1 MRNSTQAVEYNLI
14 MSIRLKLITT
24 TALLMG
30 ALLINLLLLGYLARS
45 SIAAFNAVRKTNDLL
60 ATTIQMQ
67 AEIRGTE
74 AALYRYLIEGEQ
86 GFANQFTYH
95 FKAFGQELRE
105 YQAAAISSEDITLVN
120 QLLEIYQEANEL
132 GNTLLSLHDEQQ
144 IELELLITQ
153 QIELNTMLDGKLADI
168 VKDDSILLEALHE
181 IQMASNELGQAVTTY
196 IIFPEENQRLR
207 YTQAIKK
214 KKKNLPLLQTTLV
227 LVEEQKLIDQ
237 IQGLFEQYGQTGI
250 KIIVNHGQQ
259 QELFANFAD
268 VFYLSGQQILLGAI
282 QPNAE
287 QALIETENQLRQA
300 LLLSVG
306 GSLATAILV
315 LVVALML
322 TLPLIGQIRESF
334 SALARAAE
342 RIATGNFS
350 EPVDI
355 PGQDNELSSLTKA
368 MNVMM
373 SEIEGREN
381 QLQAQISEFEM
392 LRIINLELTSSLEL
406 DQVLKTIVSSALQ
419 LVNATEVHIFL
430 QEEGVFNPKLMASAW
445 ASKDHPPARMP
456 RSNGLV
462 STVAHTMT
470 TEVINQANQ
479 HELYSSPEIES
490 WGMTAGAAFPLME
503 KESIL
508 GVFYISYDD
517 RDFFSDDDL
526 RIIQLLVDQAT
537 VALQNARL
545 YRDLRESE
553 TRLQEMVQK
562 MMTVQEA
569 ERHLVGLDLHDGLTQ
584 LLLSINMHLNTLA
597 SLPLKFT
604 NLENKEF
611 SMVRSLLKD
620 AIKEVRQVVSE
631 LRPSE
636 LNDGGLVESIRQYL
650 LDSRDTRKWQAEF
663 KASPGNI
670 ELASMVEIATFRIIQ
685 EALNNAYKHGKA
697 KKVRV
702 SLGVEDTVL
711 VLSVKDWGCGF
722 SANELKKDSEKLG
735 LIGMQERATLLKGTC
750 KVISA
755 PGEGTEVLV
764 RIPIISEL

>member
-1 MRNSTQAVEYNLI
+1 
-14 MSIRLKLITT
+14 MSIRLKLIATT
-24 TALLMG
+24 TLLLV

-45 SIAAFNAVRKTNDLL
+45 SIVAFNAVRKTNDLL
-60 ATTIQMQ
+60 TTTIQMQ

-86 GFANQFTYH
+86 GFANQFTSHY
-95 FKAFGQELRE
+95 KAFGRELKE
-105 YQAAAISSEDITLVN
+105 YQVAAISSEDLTLVN
-120 QLLEIYQEANEL
+120 QLLEVYQESIEL
-132 GNTLLSLHDEQQ
+132 GNTLLSLHDRQQ
-144 IELELLITQ
+144 IELELFISQ
-153 QIELNTMLDGKLADI
+153 QSELTSLLDGKLADTI
-168 VKDDSILLEALHE
+168 SDDPISLKALNE
-181 IQMASNELGQAVTTY
+181 IQIASNELGQAVTTY
-196 IIFPEENQRLR
+196 LIFPEENQRQR
-207 YTQAIKK
+207 YTQAVISFR
-214 KKKNLPLLQTTLV
+214 KNLPLLQTTLV
-227 LVEEQKLIDQ
+227 SLEEQQLIDQ
-237 IQGLFEQYGQTGI
+237 IQVLFEQYEQTGI
-250 KIIVNHGQQ
+250 MIIVNHGQQ
-259 QELFANFAD
+259 GELLANFAD

-287 QALIETENQLRQA
+287 QALIETENRLRQA
-300 LLLSVG
+300 LLLSEG

-315 LVVALML
+315 VIITVRL
-322 TLPLIGQIRESF
+322 TLPLIRQIRENLA
-334 SALARAAE
+334 ALARGAE
-342 RIATGNFS
+342 RITDGNFS

-355 PGQDNELSSLTKA
+355 PRQDNELSSLTKA

-381 QLQAQISEFEM
+381 QLQAQISKFEM
-392 LRIINLELTSSLEL
+392 LRKINLELTSSLEL
-406 DQVLKTIVSSALQ
+406 DQVLKTIVSSALL

-445 ASKDHPPARMP
+445 ASKNHPPARMP
-456 RSNGLV
+456 RPDGLV
-462 STVAHTMT
+462 STVARIMKTK
-470 TEVINQANQ
+470 VINQANQ

-490 WGMTAGAAFPLME
+490 WGILAGAAFPLME
-503 KESIL
+503 KGNIL
-508 GVFYISYDD
+508 GVFYISYND
-517 RDFFSDDDL
+517 REFFSDDDL
-526 RIIQLLVDQAT
+526 RVIQLLVDQAT

-553 TRLQEMVQK
+553 TRLQEMAQK

-584 LLLSINMHLNTLA
+584 LLLSMNMHLNTLA
-597 SLPLKFT
+597 SLPLKLD
-604 NLENKEF
+604 NLGKKEF
-611 SMVRSLLKD
+611 SMVRFLLQD
-620 AIKEVRQVVSE
+620 AIEEVRQVVSE

-650 LDSRDTRKWQAEF
+650 LDSRETRKWQAEF
-663 KASPGNI
+663 KASPGKI
-670 ELASMVEIATFRIIQ
+670 KLASMVEIATFRIIQ
-685 EALNNAYKHGKA
+685 EALNNAFKHGKA

-722 SANELKKDSEKLG
+722 SANELKKESEKLG

>member
-1 MRNSTQAVEYNLI
+1 M
-14 MSIRLKLITT
+14 
-24 TALLMG
+24 ALLLV
-30 ALLINLLLLGYLARS
+30 ALLINLLLLGYLVRS
-45 SIAAFNAVRKTNDLL
+45 SIVAFNAVRKTNDLL
-60 ATTIQMQ
+60 TTTIQMQ

-86 GFANQFTYH
+86 GFANQFISH
-95 FKAFGQELRE
+95 FTAFGQELRE

-120 QLLEIYQEANEL
+120 QLLEVYQEANEL
-132 GNTLLSLHDEQQ
+132 GNTLLSLHDQQ
-144 IELELLITQ
+144 QVELELFIAQ
-153 QIELNTMLDGKLADI
+153 QAELTGLLGGKLADTI
-168 VKDDSILLEALHE
+168 ADDSTLLKALDE
-181 IQMASNELGQAVTTY
+181 IQIASYELGQAVATY
-196 IIFPEENQRLR
+196 IIIPDETQRLR
-207 YTQAIKK
+207 YTQAVISFR
-214 KKKNLPLLQTTLV
+214 KNLPLLQTTLATD
-227 LVEEQKLIDQ
+227 EEQQLIDQ
-237 IQGLFEQYGQTGI
+237 IQVLFEQYEQTGI

-287 QALIETENQLRQA
+287 QALIETENQLQQA

-306 GSLATAILV
+306 GSLATAILI
-315 LVVALML
+315 VVVTVRL
-322 TLPLIGQIRESF
+322 TQPLIRQIRENLA
-334 SALARAAE
+334 ALARGAE
-342 RIATGNFS
+342 RITNGNFS
-350 EPVDI
+350 ELVDI
-355 PGQDNELSSLTKA
+355 PGQDDELSSLTKA

-392 LRIINLELTSSLEL
+392 LRKINLELTSSLDL
-406 DQVLKTIVSSALQ
+406 DQVLNTIVSSALQ
-419 LVNATEVHIFL
+419 LVNAAEVHIFL

-445 ASKDHPPARMP
+445 ASKNHPPTRMP
-456 RSNGLV
+456 RPDGLV
-462 STVAHTMT
+462 STVARTMK

-490 WGMTAGAAFPLME
+490 WGIRAGAAFPLME

-508 GVFYISYDD
+508 GVFYISYND

-545 YRDLRESE
+545 YLDLVESE
-553 TRLQEMVQK
+553 SRLQEMAQK

-584 LLLSINMHLNTLA
+584 LLLSTNMHLNTLA
-597 SLPLKFT
+597 SLPLK
-604 NLENKEF
+604 LDDLGKKEF
-611 SMVRSLLKD
+611 SMVRSLIQD
-620 AIKEVRQVVSE
+620 AIEEVRQVVSE

-650 LDSRDTRKWQAEF
+650 LDSRETRKWQAEF
-663 KASPGNI
+663 NASPGNI

-685 EALNNAYKHGKA
+685 EALNNAYKHGKT

-722 SANELKKDSEKLG
+722 SAIELKKESEKLG

-764 RIPIISEL
+764 RIPIISEI

>member
-1 MRNSTQAVEYNLI
+1 M
-14 MSIRLKLITT
+14 KLITI
-24 TALLMG
+24 AGLLFV
-30 ALLINLLLLGYLARS
+30 ALLINLLSLGYLARS
-45 SIAAFNAVRKTNDLL
+45 SILAFNTASKTNDLL

-67 AEIRGTE
+67 AEIRSAE

-86 GFANQFTYH
+86 GFANQFTSH
-95 FKAFGQELRE
+95 FKAFDQELRE
-105 YQAAAISSEDITLVN
+105 YQAAAISSEDIALVN
-120 QLLEIYQEANEL
+120 QLLEVYQEANEF

-153 QIELNTMLDGKLADI
+153 QTELTTLLGGKLADT
-168 VKDDSILLEALHE
+168 VADDPTLLKALNE
-181 IQMASNELGQAVTTY
+181 IQIASNELGQAVTTY
-196 IIFPEENQRLR
+196 IIFPEVIQRLR
-207 YTQAIKK
+207 YTQAVISFR
-214 KKKNLPLLQTTLV
+214 KNLPLLQTTLV
-227 LVEEQKLIDQ
+227 SVEEQPLIDQ
-237 IQGLFEQYGQTGI
+237 IQVLFEQYEQTGI

-268 VFYLSGQQILLGAI
+268 VFYLSGQQILLGTI
-282 QPNAE
+282 QPNA
-287 QALIETENQLRQA
+287 QKALLETENQLRQA

-315 LVVALML
+315 LVVVVRL
-322 TLPLIGQIRESF
+322 TLPLIGQIRESL
-334 SALARAAE
+334 SALARGAE
-342 RIATGNFS
+342 RIANGNFS
-350 EPVDI
+350 ELVDI

-373 SEIEGREN
+373 SEIERREY
-381 QLQAQISEFEM
+381 QLRARISEFET
-392 LRIINLELTSSLEL
+392 LRKINLELTSSLEL

-419 LVNATEVHIFL
+419 LANAAEVHIFL

-445 ASKDHPPARMP
+445 ASKNHPPARMP
-456 RSNGLV
+456 RPDGLV
-462 STVAHTMT
+462 STVARTMK

-490 WGMTAGAAFPLME
+490 WGIRAGAAFPLME

-508 GVFYISYDD
+508 GVFYISYNDH
-517 RDFFSDDDL
+517 DFFSDDDL

-545 YRDLRESE
+545 YQDLSESE
-553 TRLQEMVQK
+553 SRLQEMVKK

-584 LLLSINMHLNTLA
+584 LLLSTNMHLNTLA
-597 SLPLKFT
+597 SLPLK
-604 NLENKEF
+604 LDDLGKKEF
-611 SMVRSLLKD
+611 SMARALIQD
-620 AIKEVRQVVSE
+620 AIEEVRQVVSE

-650 LDSRDTRKWQAEF
+650 LDFRETRKWQVEF
-663 KASPGNI
+663 ITSPGKI
-670 ELASMVEIATFRIIQ
+670 ELDPMVETAIFRIIQ

-697 KKVRV
+697 KRVRV
-702 SLGVEDTVL
+702 SLEVEDASL
-711 VLSVKDWGCGF
+711 VLMVKDWGCGF
-722 SANELKKDSEKLG
+722 STNELKKESEQLG
-735 LIGMQERATLLKGTC
+735 LIGMRERATLLKGTC
-750 KVISA
+750 KIISA

-764 RIPIISEL
+764 RIPLISE